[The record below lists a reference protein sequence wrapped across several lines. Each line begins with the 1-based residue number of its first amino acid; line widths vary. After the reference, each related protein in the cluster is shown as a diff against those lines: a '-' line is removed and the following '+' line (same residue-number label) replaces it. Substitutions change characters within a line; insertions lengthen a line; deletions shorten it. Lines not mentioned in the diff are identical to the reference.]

1 MVLSGQHW
9 LLTFSLISYV
19 VNLFRPTPTVS
30 GLATSISRKL
40 LGGPYASFRFCGL
53 VYSLL
58 VSAMAS
64 AIASR
69 YRFEQTSSY
78 RLHFRSAEEQL
89 TCDIP
94 TRSRV
99 NIPALWLD
107 KSCHSVTVHMWSW
120 KCFKWLFITFC
131 RVMPSVYSVIL
142 SCDLISVIKA
152 CAVQFLMLNDG
163 IGSY

>member
-1 MVLSGQHW
+1 MEIFIKPSSFTKLYLDALLANVSLTTLWSIPLALVLIAVYLSFSKNKSSVQACDVWSGQHR

-30 GLATSISRKL
+30 GLLTSISRKL
-40 LGGPYASFRFCGL
+40 FGGPYASFRFCGL

-64 AIASR
+64 AMAFR
-69 YRFEQTSSY
+69 YRFEKTSSY

-94 TRSRV
+94 TRSRG
-99 NIPALWLD
+99 NIPGLWLD
-107 KSCHSVTVHMWSW
+107 
-120 KCFKWLFITFC
+120 
-131 RVMPSVYSVIL
+131 
-142 SCDLISVIKA
+142 
-152 CAVQFLMLNDG
+152 
-163 IGSY
+163 

>member
-1 MVLSGQHW
+1 MSVSERVLVWSGQHW

-30 GLATSISRKL
+30 GLETSISRKL
-40 LGGPYASFRFCGL
+40 LGGPYASLRFCGL

-64 AIASR
+64 AMAFR

-94 TRSRV
+94 IRSRG
-99 NIPALWLD
+99 NIPGTWLD
-107 KSCHSVTVHMWSW
+107 KSGHT
-120 KCFKWLFITFC
+120 K
-131 RVMPSVYSVIL
+131 YSVL
-142 SCDLISVIKA
+142 FSVHLWSRK
-152 CAVQFLMLNDG
+152 CYRL
-163 IGSY
+163 